1 MTNGLPSKAIPASW
15 RAGRT
20 SEPSREQR
28 ITNHSPAG
36 HASRRTIIAKE
47 STTSPRAP
55 RPTCPH
61 RVTLPPTPAA
71 SWRTAVPCRAG
82 LSPASALGHRP
93 MTRPS
98 APVPDTFADQ
108 QSMAKPTH
116 RAQSASDGLGRIVR
130 TAPQPPPGP
139 RTHLGPTPTAPP
151 NLPHLTESA
160 TPSQAPKPANRPNP
174 VAEGSSLAENRVLGS
189 QAHRPKPSRTKQT
202 QSVAGSSPHARI
214 HIRASVPVRY
224 PDRTLR

>member
-1 MTNGLPSKAIPASW
+1 MASW
-15 RAGRT
+15 AVLRAFART
-20 SEPSREQR
+20 KNHQPLARRSRIPPNNNRQG
-28 ITNHSPAG
+28 INHF
-36 HASRRTIIAKE
+36 
-47 STTSPRAP
+47 AP
-55 RPTCPH
+55 RPPAP
-61 RVTLPPTPAA
+61 LPPPGAT
-71 SWRTAVPCRAG
+71 T
-82 LSPASALGHRP
+82 
-93 MTRPS
+93 
-98 APVPDTFADQ
+98 PVPDTFADQ

-189 QAHRPKPSRTKQT
+189 QAHRPRPNPHRTNPIGRGLKPACADSHPRLRPCITRHEARDT
-202 QSVAGSSPHARI
+202 NHAPPILPGSGIVTPRPLI
-214 HIRASVPVRY
+214 V
-224 PDRTLR
+224 